1 MMMERGISNVYL
13 HNQFV
18 PKKTWDFLGK
28 GFAQFSYR
36 KDFGFIVLK
45 TYYKLC
51 LIVQT
56 LRYMELERQKRQKH
70 GKRHKLG

>member
-1 MMMERGISNVYL
+1 MRL
-13 HNQFV
+13 
-18 PKKTWDFLGK
+18 LGK
-28 GFAQFSYR
+28 GFAQFSNR